1 MNINNLINMSMKR
14 LLFVIAFLST
24 ILNSMAQL
32 SMNVVGTWDEKSNGQ
47 VVRTWIFNSDGT
59 KTLKG
64 SMKVTYPIGG
74 INVTFDLIQERT
86 DETWSISALSIPP
99 TIKFT
104 AIPLDNLK
112 MKVNYNKYRK
122 YTPSQQQRIKAA
134 LPAFIR
140 QSKENAVS
148 DWYRMVGVVSRYE
161 IVGFSP
167 KKLVMV
173 DEYGEEYVLERNV
186 SVMTPAE
193 RAAYN
198 KEVNAYVEAA
208 NKLSSRTNK
217 ASNSSVSDDK
227 VYNVVEQMPSFPG
240 GDGAMMSWIK
250 SHVQYPPEA
259 REKGLQGRV
268 LVKFV
273 VEKDGSLSNIE
284 VAKSVDPILDKEAVR
299 VVKSM
304 PKWHP
309 GKNQGVAL
317 RVKGLVPVNITN
329 N

>member
-1 MNINNLINMSMKR
+1 MKR
-14 LLFVIAFLST
+14 LLVFIAFLST

-32 SMNVVGTWDEKSNGQ
+32 SMNVVGTWDEKSNGK
-47 VVRTWIFNSDGT
+47 VVRTWIFHSDGK
-59 KTLKG
+59 KTIKG
-64 SMKVTYPIGG
+64 SMKITYPIGG

-122 YTPSQQQRIKAA
+122 YTPSQQQKIKAA

-140 QSKENAVS
+140 QLKEETVTT
-148 DWYRMVGVVSRYE
+148 WYPMVGVVSRYE
-161 IVGFSP
+161 ILGFSP

-173 DEYGEEYVLERNV
+173 DESGEKFVLERNV

-208 NKLSSRTNK
+208 NKLSSRANK